1 MDQNSTPPP
10 SRLSA
15 EIHPAPAKPRNGRAP
30 ATDADMMARPAPLT
44 EDAALKD
51 AALALADATTL
62 REMARDHLR
71 SSARGMP
78 RSHLLTRLRQSQMSG
93 RDAVQY
99 LDGIQLEA
107 AFARARVRRHPA
119 QVQGQPRQSDRAR
132 QKSAAI
138 AARMLLFAPA
148 SDVTPEPQPKP
159 ARRRAQ
165 ATTES
170 ASSSLPVRT
179 FLAID
184 FETATNRR
192 DSACAVGA
200 VLLEDGVA
208 VAEFRS
214 LLRPPWLHVD
224 PRHAS
229 IHGLD
234 ANALAQ
240 APSFR
245 QAFPQLEALIER
257 ADVIVAHNAGFDR
270 SVFEASCRTARLPI
284 PKTTW
289 LCTVA
294 LARKAFVLPAYKLPT
309 VAAHLGLALDHHDAM
324 SDARACAQIFQTV
337 LSRQPKLVR
346 QAKAAAE
353 GRPKA
358 HSAFAAVPAFARARS

>member
-15 EIHPAPAKPRNGRAP
+15 EIHPGEETPRNATST
-30 ATDADMMARPAPLT
+30 ATDAEMMARPAPLT
-44 EDAALKD
+44 EDTALKD

-78 RSHLLTRLRQSQMSG
+78 RSHLLTRLRKSQMSG

-99 LDGIQLEA
+99 LDGVQLEA

-119 QVQGQPRQSDRAR
+119 QARGQSPQTDRAR

-148 SDVTPEPQPKP
+148 SDVTPEPQPKG
-159 ARRRAQ
+159 ARPSAGQTREAAAQ
-165 ATTES
+165 AR
-170 ASSSLPVRT
+170 PIRT

-192 DSACAVGA
+192 DSACAVGT
-200 VLLEDGVA
+200 VLYEDGVA

-229 IHGLD
+229 IHGL
-234 ANALAQ
+234 NAAELAR

-245 QAFPQLEALIER
+245 QAFEQLQALIER

-270 SVFEASCRTARLPI
+270 SVLEASCRTARVSI
-284 PKTTW
+284 PKATW
-289 LCTVA
+289 LCTVS
-294 LARKAFVLPAYKLPT
+294 LSRKAFDLPAYKLPA
-309 VAAHLGLALDHHDAM
+309 VAGHLGVALHHHDAM
-324 SDARACAQIFQTV
+324 SDAHACAQIFDV
-337 LSRQPKLVR
+337 ILSHQPKLVR
-346 QAKAAAE
+346 QALSAAE